1 MGKFHIHESET
12 GKFTFRLAAV
22 NGETIA
28 ISQAYTSK
36 ESCKKGIES
45 VKKNAPIAAVE
56 DQTVEG
62 SSEKHPKYEVYSDHA
77 GEFRF
82 RLTAANGEN
91 IIGSQGYVSKESCKK
106 GVASVQANA
115 AAAEIAEG

>member
-12 GKFTFRLAAV
+12 GKFTFRLAAA

-45 VKKNAPIAAVE
+45 VKMNAPTQGIE

-62 SSEKHPKYEVYSDHA
+62 SVAKHPKYEIYADHA

-91 IIGSQGYVSKESCKK
+91 IIGSQGYTSKESCKK

-115 AAAEIAEG
+115 AEAEIVEG